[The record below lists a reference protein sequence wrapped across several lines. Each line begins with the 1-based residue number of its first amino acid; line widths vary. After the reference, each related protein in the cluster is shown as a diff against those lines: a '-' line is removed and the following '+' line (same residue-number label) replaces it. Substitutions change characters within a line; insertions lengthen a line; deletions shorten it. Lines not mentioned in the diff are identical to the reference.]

1 MLSFLKIKQILW
13 QRKCQQKIGNLSVKF
28 LRLCHWKTVPT
39 LDDLDFNRGGSPP
52 PPTSNPHN
60 RGNGPMGNAN
70 RNGPARNRLL
80 SNLIDVW
87 QALYVG
93 VGQYSAH
100 PVSEKE
106 YVHYGSHSQNKILV
120 RILRKSKLIPAFDI
134 ARNPKEIQTD
144 KIL

>member
-1 MLSFLKIKQILW
+1 
-13 QRKCQQKIGNLSVKF
+13 
-28 LRLCHWKTVPT
+28 
-39 LDDLDFNRGGSPP
+39 
-52 PPTSNPHN
+52 
-60 RGNGPMGNAN
+60 MGNAN